1 MKRFIVLVALVLGS
15 CALDRETGTGS
26 QTGNS
31 IVAGRIATGDMS
43 PPVDAKVHL
52 RPLDW
57 TASQP
62 ADSNRLR
69 STQLDSTGSFVF
81 AEVPSGTYRLEAK
94 KGKKGWSRTVRVL
107 PGTHLSIPTGTLAG
121 TGTLLCEVRLSDSTR
136 GARIELYG
144 LDRWDTLPSAGS
156 SEITSSFTDLP
167 VGLQTVRIWS
177 KTRSVVLANLP
188 VRIGPDSTSK
198 VEYENGASSTKGP
211 VEDDDEDE
219 DDD

>member
-1 MKRFIVLVALVLGS
+1 MKKLIALVSLALGS

-43 PPVDAKVHL
+43 LPVDAKVHL

-69 STQLDSTGSFVF
+69 STLLDSTGSFVF
-81 AEVPSGTYRLEAK
+81 TEVPSGTYRLEAK
-94 KGKKGWSRTVRVL
+94 KDKRGWSRTVKVL
-107 PGTHLSIPTGTLAG
+107 PGTNLSIPTGTLAG
-121 TGTLLCEVRLSDSTR
+121 TGSLLCEVRLSDSTR
-136 GARIELYG
+136 GGRIELYG
-144 LDRWDTLPSAGS
+144 LDRWDTLPSTGS
-156 SEITSSFTDLP
+156 HEVESSFADLP
-167 VGLQTVRIWS
+167 IGLQTVRIWS
-177 KTRSVVLANLP
+177 KTRSKVLADIP
-188 VRIGPDSTSK
+188 IRIGPDSTSK
-198 VEYENGASSTKGP
+198 VEYENGASSAKGP

-219 DDD
+219 D